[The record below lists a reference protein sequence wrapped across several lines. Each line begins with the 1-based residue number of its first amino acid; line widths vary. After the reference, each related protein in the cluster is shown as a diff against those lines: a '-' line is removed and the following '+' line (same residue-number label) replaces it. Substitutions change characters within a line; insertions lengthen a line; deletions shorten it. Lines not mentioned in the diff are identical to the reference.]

1 MKYISLFSGIGGF
14 ELGIQSVVPGA
25 ECVGY
30 SEIDPKAI
38 SIYKNHFPSH
48 PYLGPIETIK
58 NPPEFDLLVAGFPC
72 TDLSIANVENKGL
85 EGSRSGLL
93 TEAIRIMRERN
104 PKYFVIENV
113 ASMKKA
119 NKDLISSLLGVQPI
133 LLNAA
138 DISCQHRKRLF
149 WANFPISP
157 LSKVESRFVDI
168 LEENYDKKL
177 ILSEKAIDYMNR
189 TVKGGRTHWQF
200 GHHNDT
206 WISKSVCLTAS
217 IWKCVPYN
225 VLIDRRNESK
235 IYRKHSVLEC
245 ERIMGFPD
253 NWTSGVADTHRY
265 KAIGNA
271 VSIPVI
277 EHIFTCLNNHVKVVS
292 EAENIHE

>member
-14 ELGIQSVVPGA
+14 ELGIQSVMPGA

-119 NKDLISSLLGVQPI
+119 NKDLISSLLG
-133 LLNAA
+133 LLPLA
-138 DISCQHRKRLF
+138 DLASSF
-149 WANFPISP
+149 
-157 LSKVESRFVDI
+157 
-168 LEENYDKKL
+168 
-177 ILSEKAIDYMNR
+177 SEM
-189 TVKGGRTHWQF
+189 V
-200 GHHNDT
+200 
-206 WISKSVCLTAS
+206 
-217 IWKCVPYN
+217 
-225 VLIDRRNESK
+225 
-235 IYRKHSVLEC
+235 
-245 ERIMGFPD
+245 
-253 NWTSGVADTHRY
+253 VA
-265 KAIGNA
+265 
-271 VSIPVI
+271 
-277 EHIFTCLNNHVKVVS
+277 
-292 EAENIHE
+292 